1 MKYLINESRL
11 QKLVYMYLDE
21 LFEKVEIEENEY
33 GMRGMVNDDYL
44 LFTYFPNINVIFFS
58 KETFHMIRL
67 MFGDGV
73 GHVVSNYVREYL
85 TNKFNR
91 DFTRARFNTE
101 LQ

>member
-33 GMRGMVNDDYL
+33 WMKGVVNDDYL
-44 LFTYFPNINVIFFS
+44 LFAYFPNINVIFFS

-67 MFGDGV
+67 MFGDEV

-85 TNKFNR
+85 TNKFNH
-91 DFTRARFNTE
+91 DFTRAGFNTE